1 MTGQPHA
8 TSSARELRRVAL
20 SGLLGTTFEFY
31 DFLLYGTLAALVF
44 DRLFF
49 PALSPAAGT
58 IAAFGTFTAGY
69 LARPL
74 GGVLFGHFGDRLGR
88 RSMLLLTMGLMGT
101 ASFMIGLLPTH
112 DDIGVAAP
120 ILLTLLRTVQ
130 GLAIGGEWGGAVLLT
145 AEHSGNRRRGFWSS
159 FTALG
164 APLGSLLSTVTVIPV
179 VALPE
184 PALLSWGWRIP
195 FLISVVLLGIG
206 LFVRLRVAES
216 PVFAQAGDA
225 RRTPRPPLVEVL
237 RRPRG
242 LILTTGIGLGP
253 LVIQALWSTFVITY
267 AVRSGYSRPVV
278 LSGLAVGSALQ
289 LVTLPSIA
297 AISDRV
303 GRRPTM
309 FVGAVATVIMAFP
322 LFWMIDSGSVPWLM
336 VALLLGRSVL
346 QPLTYAP
353 WPAVMAESFATASR
367 YTGASLG
374 YQLSSLLG
382 GGFAPL
388 IAASLLAAG
397 KGGSSYVALFLAA
410 AAVATALA
418 VWRIEETRDVDLAAG
433 AAPTDP
439 AMRGTSASSR

>member
-1 MTGQPHA
+1 MQQPDTA
-8 TSSARELRRVAL
+8 TSTRELRKVAL
-20 SGLLGTTFEFY
+20 SGLLGTTFEYY

-44 DRLFF
+44 DKLFF
-49 PALSPAAGT
+49 PALSPTAGT
-58 IAAFGTFTAGY
+58 AAAFGTFAAGY

-88 RSMLLLTMGLMGT
+88 RSMLLLTMSLMGT
-101 ASFMIGLLPTH
+101 ASFLIGLLPTH
-112 DDIGVAAP
+112 DDIGEAAP

-130 GLAIGGEWGGAVLLT
+130 GIAIGGEWGGAVLLT

-159 FTALG
+159 FTVIG
-164 APLGSLLSTVTVIPV
+164 APLGALLSTVVVIPV

-184 PALLSWGWRIP
+184 AALLAWGWRIP
-195 FLISVVLLGIG
+195 FLLSVVLLGVG

-216 PVFAQAGDA
+216 PLFAQAGDA
-225 RRTPRPPLVEVL
+225 RRTHRLPLVEVL

-242 LILTTGIGLGP
+242 VILTTGIGLGP

-267 AVRSGYSRPVV
+267 AVRTGYSKPLV
-278 LSGLAVGSALQ
+278 LSGLAIGSALQ
-289 LVTLPSIA
+289 LLTLPTIA
-297 AISDRV
+297 AISDRI

-309 FVGAVATVIMAFP
+309 FAGAAATVVMAYP
-322 LFWMIDSGSVPWLM
+322 LFWMIDSGSAPWLLA
-336 VALLLGRSVL
+336 ALLLGRCVL

-353 WPAVMAESFATASR
+353 WPAVMAESFGTATR

-397 KGGSSYVALFLAA
+397 GGGSGYVALFLAA
-410 AAVATALA
+410 SSVATALA
-418 VWRIEETRDVDLAAG
+418 VWRIQETRGVDLTGEPAPAG
-433 AAPTDP
+433 PTDRSFLER
-439 AMRGTSASSR
+439 A